1 MKKIKG
7 IVWLLI
13 LAMALNILGTGAVLA
28 EEPAG
33 GSAADV
39 YKYEPYNPLGIEA
52 WGDGTDAGVRY
63 SWINPT
69 SDTLTAVTA
78 IDSDGYVIYK
88 NVSPVSGEAEEFVM
102 DEMTRNTYYTVKL
115 MFSFSD
121 REKDTVTYVTGRAF
135 YGWFNRTLTSGIYTT
150 GSSGSTSAPYLQKVV
165 TDGTNTWFNLNSNV
179 RGIGEEQLKIDMAW
193 ETKANNTYTFKVKY
207 RAEEA
212 TGLGFKVS
220 NSAASVG
227 TMSFEK
233 TDDWSTEELTFTPAV
248 TSPRL
253 TLVSTSTFKNLDI
266 MAMSLEQGETV
277 LNSFDCSIVNTLPR
291 APERVTLTPEDD
303 KVTITVKNSPDWWY
317 NNGSDGQAH
326 TFVFYNIYEVI
337 DGVQVLRARLA
348 RPKIETDNLSVTLEG
363 LEEATH
369 YTYRVTVMDDIGLE
383 SPYTEASFDTPDPY
397 GFSGVAAAGYRISA
411 YQVGMEVK
419 WNNPSSD
426 TLTGVKLYRTGTDG
440 DTLIKEYSDASAG
453 AAVTYKD
460 ANLETDKT
468 YSYKLIAS
476 FSDKDDESCTVSG
489 LLDLEIKELVV
500 DYNPKNMAAV
510 QYGSSSGTVGAT
522 LSWINPSTLS
532 LTGISV
538 YRIEDDGET
547 LLSTDFDLAPENLVE
562 YSDLGIEKGFYTY
575 KITFSYS
582 DTQNRDYY
590 MSVNATDGNFSN
602 WLRGVNTVGIQSI
615 GTKVVGVINNIVTDG
630 DNDYLHLAVNVPE
643 SDKSSRGAML
653 LINPPEDIY
662 AGRSYTFSFKM
673 RTEEDTDVTFK
684 SISKTQS
691 GETKT
696 VESGGWRNVSF
707 DFSPSSNTRVLMLC
721 FNGSV
726 LGADIDDILLTCG
739 GDTVDSLNFDE
750 GYKLPAAPGAMEI
763 TPSGNSATV
772 NVSTS
777 TDWWWNDQTAADKLA
792 RTINYYNVYEVTE
805 EGRVLRMRL
814 VRPEIGTTSM
824 SGVLND
830 LLYSTRYTLEATCC
844 DLYGVIE
851 SPSISAAF
859 KTGDEPSGTVIS
871 DFSVKSASGAAG
883 ASVGAGTY
891 SASVSIGSY
900 GEAGMKAQLIAAV
913 YSGNKLVK
921 AYSGG
926 AVSVPSS
933 AGNKPK
939 TDLTVENIVVPSGM
953 PEGSTLEVM
962 LWSGVDSMK
971 ILKSVKVIDIK

>member
-13 LAMALNILGTGAVLA
+13 LAMAFNMLGAGAVLA
-28 EEPAG
+28 SEAED
-33 GSAADV
+33 SV
-39 YKYEPYNPLGIEA
+39 YMYEPYNPLGIEA
-52 WGDGTDAGVRY
+52 WGDGSDAGVRY

-69 SDTLTAVTA
+69 SSTLEKVSAY
-78 IDSDGYVIYK
+78 DSDGYGIYT
-88 NVSPVSGEAEEFVM
+88 NSSPVSGAAEEFVM
-102 DEMTRNTYYTVKL
+102 DEMTQGAYYTVKL
-115 MFSFSD
+115 VFSFSD
-121 REKDTVTYVTGRAF
+121 RKDTVTYVSGRA
-135 YGWFNRTLTSGIYTT
+135 YHGWFNRTLTSGIYTT
-150 GSSGSTSAPYLQKVV
+150 GCSGSVSAPYLQKVV
-165 TDGTNTWFNLNSNV
+165 TDGEDTWFNLNSNV
-179 RGIGEEQLKIDMAW
+179 KGEGAEQLKIDMAW
-193 ETKANNTYTFKVKY
+193 ATTAGKPYELKVKY
-207 RAEEA
+207 RAEKNVTFGVYVSSSAEA
-212 TGLGFKVS
+212 AGSITF
-220 NSAASVG
+220 VG
-227 TMSFEK
+227 TSGWSEK
-233 TDDWSTEELTFTPAV
+233 SVFFTPSV
-248 TSPRL
+248 TSTRI
-253 TLVSTSTFKNLDI
+253 TLIATNTFKNLDI
-266 MAMSLEQGETV
+266 MEMSLEQGGAKV
-277 LNSFDCSIVNTLPR
+277 SSFNCGIVNTLPR
-291 APERVTLTPEDD
+291 TPERVTLTPEDD

-317 NNGSDGQAH
+317 NSGSDGQNH

-337 DGVQVLRARLA
+337 DGVQVLRARLV

-397 GFSGVAAAGYRISA
+397 GFSGAEAKAYRISA

-460 ANLETDKT
+460 ANLETNKA
-468 YSYKLIAS
+468 YSYKLVAS
-476 FSDKDDESCTVSG
+476 FSDKDDVSCTVSG

-500 DYNPKNMAAV
+500 DYNPKNMTAV

-538 YRIEDDGET
+538 YRVEDDGET

-582 DTQNRDYY
+582 DTQSRDYY
-590 MSVNATDGNFSN
+590 MSVNAKDDNFSN

-615 GTKVVGVINNIVTDG
+615 GTRVVGVINNIVTDG
-630 DNDYLHLAVNVPE
+630 DNNYLHLAVNVPE

-662 AGRSYTFSFKM
+662 ASKSYTFSFKM

-684 SISKTQS
+684 SINKTQS

-707 DFSPSSNTRVLMLC
+707 DFSPSSNTRVIMLC

-739 GDTVDSLNFDE
+739 GNTVDSLNFDE
-750 GYKLPAAPGAMEI
+750 GYKFPAVPGAMEI
-763 TPSGNSATV
+763 TPSGNSAAV

-814 VRPEIGTTSM
+814 ARPVIETSSM

-830 LLYSTRYTLEATCC
+830 LLYSTRYTLEATCS

-859 KTGDEPSGTVIS
+859 KTGDEPTGTVIS
-871 DFSVKSASGAAG
+871 DFSVKSASGGAG

-900 GEAGMKAQLIAAV
+900 GGAGMKAQLIAAV

-921 AYSGG
+921 AYSSG

-939 TDLTVENIVVPSGM
+939 TELTVENIVVPSGM
-953 PEGSTLEVM
+953 PEGSTLEIM
-962 LWSGVDSMK
+962 LWSGVDTMK
-971 ILKSVKVIDIK
+971 ILKSVKVIEVK